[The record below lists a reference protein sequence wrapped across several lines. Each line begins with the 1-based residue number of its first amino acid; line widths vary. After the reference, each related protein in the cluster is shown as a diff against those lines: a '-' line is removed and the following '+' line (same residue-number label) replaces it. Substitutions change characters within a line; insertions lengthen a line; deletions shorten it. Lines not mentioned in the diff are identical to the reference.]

1 MPTNPNSSR
10 SKETWQSRAVKS
22 LWTFLTIAAA
32 IIFYYFIQYLGEISA
47 FVGGVISSLGPVI
60 CGLIIAY
67 LLNPIATFYEKHIAA
82 FLSERVRRTER
93 VPKISRT
100 IGSFLAVFTAIAF
113 LSILGVLVVP
123 EITASIKGLV
133 SDLPKQ
139 VSSLMNQLQSRSF
152 FDNDSPVG
160 QYANEALLSAM
171 QSFEDWLMSDL
182 TSLAE
187 RLLGYFYTGV
197 KSAFNVVYNLI
208 IGLVL
213 SIYVLI
219 DKYRIQRQIKQL
231 TYSVFPT
238 ETATQVR
245 RVLGQA
251 NKKFSS
257 AILGKSFDSIIIGLL
272 CFTLLSI
279 LNLLPFFEFPYP
291 VLLAVIVGV
300 TNVVPFFGPFVGGFI
315 TAVLVL
321 FDNPSMVIPYVLMI
335 VVLQQFDCNY
345 LDPHIVGNSIGLRP
359 FYSICAVLLGSAI
372 FGIPGFIIG
381 QPVFAFIYE
390 IVSEWS
396 ESRLRAKHLEEEFDI
411 PPEVDFE
418 DFAEKDE
425 AFTAS
430 LLQEEP
436 VEEPVPRRK
445 FVSKE
450 TLHSILQKRRNSD
463 NDEKED

>member
-32 IIFYYFIQYLGEISA
+32 IIFYYFIQYLGQISA

-67 LLNPIATFYEKHIAA
+67 LLNPLATFYEKHLTN
-82 FLSERVRRTER
+82 FLAERSRKPDR
-93 VPKISRT
+93 VPKIART
-100 IGSFLAVFTAIAF
+100 VGSFLAILTAIAF
-113 LSILGVLVVP
+113 LSVLGILVVP

-139 VSSLMNQLQSRSF
+139 VNSLMDQLRSRSF
-152 FDNDSPVG
+152 FDNSSPAG
-160 QYANEALLSAM
+160 QYANDVLLSGM
-171 QSFEDWLMSDL
+171 QSFEDWLMSEL
-182 TSLAE
+182 PSQAE

-197 KSAFNVVYNLI
+197 KNVFNVVYNLV

-219 DKYRIQRQIKQL
+219 DKYRIQRQIKQM
-231 TYSVFPT
+231 TYSILPT
-238 ETATQVR
+238 ETATHVR

-251 NKKFSS
+251 NKKFGS

-411 PPEVDFE
+411 PPEADFE

-436 VEEPVPRRK
+436 AEELPPRRK

-450 TLHSILQKRRNSD
+450 TLQSILQKRRERSK
-463 NDEKED
+463 KE